1 MSLHNISNIPYER
14 SYAIGACF
22 LCQQCLFC
30 DNKLTFITCEC
41 DLNKKPTLKNT
52 GKKKRILYS
61 RVYNPE
67 TRHTVYNTPQLEKL
81 KEANKLYSYNI
92 TFLSKFKFSLCGVC
106 HNVMVKLKKTS
117 SSSNS
122 DPQKS
127 TKTTSLKSSKSVSRK
142 SLLTTSK
149 VYNLKSLD
157 QSEGLIKIYDIS
169 SDDNEGEE
177 EILISDKEISK
188 YELNKENNV
197 GEQSEHTDIDE
208 EETAEIEDAKESDE
222 EILSEISFKLIIKQE
237 KESSAAKWETI
248 NQITF
253 KNFRKELNFL
263 IQNQLDKWVAY
274 DDYIVSYKLGRETG
288 LGTQLSDERDWE
300 RFLTEYQKSSMK
312 KKEMMIFAAF
322 KSRKNDSKID
332 KKRSV
337 DYMIIIM

>member
-1 MSLHNISNIPYER
+1 
-14 SYAIGACF
+14 
-22 LCQQCLFC
+22 
-30 DNKLTFITCEC
+30 
-41 DLNKKPTLKNT
+41 
-52 GKKKRILYS
+52 
-61 RVYNPE
+61 
-67 TRHTVYNTPQLEKL
+67 
-81 KEANKLYSYNI
+81 
-92 TFLSKFKFSLCGVC
+92 
-106 HNVMVKLKKTS
+106 MVKLKKTS

>member
-1 MSLHNISNIPYER
+1 MSLHNISNISYER
-14 SYAIGACF
+14 SYAISAYF

-30 DNKLTFITCEC
+30 DNKLTFIICEC

-52 GKKKRILYS
+52 GKKKRTLYS

-67 TRHTVYNTPQLEKL
+67 TRYTVYNTLQLEKL
-81 KEANKLYSYNI
+81 KEANKIYSYNI
-92 TFLSKFKFSLCGVC
+92 TFSSKFKFSLCAIC
-106 HNVMVKLKKTS
+106 HNVMIKLKR

-122 DPQKS
+122 NPPKS
-127 TKTTSLKSSKSVSRK
+127 TKTTLKSSKSASRK
-142 SLLTTSK
+142 ILLTTSK
-149 VYNLKSLD
+149 DKLKSLD
-157 QSEGLIKIYDIS
+157 RSEGSIKIYDIS

-177 EILISDKEISK
+177 EILISDEEISK
-188 YELNKENNV
+188 HELNKENNI
-197 GEQSEHTDIDE
+197 GEQSENTDIDG
-208 EETAEIEDAKESDE
+208 EETAEIDDGWNAKESNE

-248 NQITF
+248 NQTTF
-253 KNFRKELNFL
+253 KDFRKELNFL
-263 IQNQLDKWVAY
+263 IQNQLDKWVVY

-300 RFLTEYQKSSMK
+300 RFLTEYQKSSIK

>member
-1 MSLHNISNIPYER
+1 MSLLNISNIPYER

-30 DNKLTFITCEC
+30 DNKLTFIICEC
-41 DLNKKPTLKNT
+41 DLNKKLTLKNT
-52 GKKKRILYS
+52 GKKKRTLYS

-67 TRHTVYNTPQLEKL
+67 TRYTVYNTLQLEKL
-81 KEANKLYSYNI
+81 KEAN
-92 TFLSKFKFSLCGVC
+92 
-106 HNVMVKLKKTS
+106 
-117 SSSNS
+117 
-122 DPQKS
+122 
-127 TKTTSLKSSKSVSRK
+127 
-142 SLLTTSK
+142 
-149 VYNLKSLD
+149 
-157 QSEGLIKIYDIS
+157 KIYDIS

-177 EILISDKEISK
+177 EILISDEEISK
-188 YELNKENNV
+188 HELNKENNI
-197 GEQSEHTDIDE
+197 GEQSENTDIDG
-208 EETAEIEDAKESDE
+208 EETAEIDDGWNAKESNE

-248 NQITF
+248 NQTTF
-253 KNFRKELNFL
+253 KDFRKELNFL
-263 IQNQLDKWVAY
+263 IQNQLDKWVVY

-288 LGTQLSDERDWE
+288 LGTQLSDERDWK
-300 RFLTEYQKSSMK
+300 RFLTEYQKSSIK

>member
-30 DNKLTFITCEC
+30 DNKLTFIICEC

-52 GKKKRILYS
+52 GKKKRTLYS

-67 TRHTVYNTPQLEKL
+67 TRYTVYNTLQLEKL
-81 KEANKLYSYNI
+81 KEANKIYSYNI
-92 TFLSKFKFSLCGVC
+92 TFSSKFKFSLCAIC
-106 HNVMVKLKKTS
+106 HNVMIKLKR

-122 DPQKS
+122 NPPKS
-127 TKTTSLKSSKSVSRK
+127 TKTTLKSSKSASRK
-142 SLLTTSK
+142 ILLTTSK
-149 VYNLKSLD
+149 DKLKSLD
-157 QSEGLIKIYDIS
+157 RSEGSIKIYDIS

-177 EILISDKEISK
+177 EILISDEEISK
-188 YELNKENNV
+188 HELNK
-197 GEQSEHTDIDE
+197 
-208 EETAEIEDAKESDE
+208 
-222 EILSEISFKLIIKQE
+222 
-237 KESSAAKWETI
+237 
-248 NQITF
+248 
-253 KNFRKELNFL
+253 
-263 IQNQLDKWVAY
+263 WVVY

-288 LGTQLSDERDWE
+288 LGTQLSDERDWK
-300 RFLTEYQKSSMK
+300 RFLTEYQKSSIK